1 MAAHDI
7 TPTRSV
13 LLDLKRR
20 IKLSQSGHKILKMK
34 RDGLIIEFFEVMEK
48 ARQMRAGV
56 ATDFEVAMKKIT
68 IARAIDGEVNVRSA
82 AYALN
87 KYPTVKLSSKSIM
100 GMMVPKVE
108 ADSIHTDI
116 LNKGYGVLDTSAYVE
131 EAAASFEKLLE
142 TLIRAAEV
150 ETTMKKLLDE
160 IEKTKRRVNALE
172 FKIIPDLKESER
184 FVKFRLEEMEREN
197 TTRLKH
203 IKKKGAE
210 EKHRGSPRRYPGRPE
225 KAEKGL
231 HRDMGRGVRYAYARS
246 VHHNCCDL
254 HGTVLTP
261 VNNLYNP
268 KTGFSPRQLD
278 WKLHASVYTLE
289 FFTEPLRSMSMP
301 A

>member
-1 MAAHDI
+1 M
-7 TPTRSV
+7 
-13 LLDLKRR
+13 
-20 IKLSQSGHKILKMK
+20 
-34 RDGLIIEFFEVMEK
+34 
-48 ARQMRAGV
+48 
-56 ATDFEVAMKKIT
+56 
-68 IARAIDGEVNVRSA
+68 RSA

-203 IKKKGAE
+203 IKKKGA
-210 EKHRGSPRRYPGRPE
+210 
-225 KAEKGL
+225 A
-231 HRDMGRGVRYAYARS
+231 
-246 VHHNCCDL
+246 
-254 HGTVLTP
+254 
-261 VNNLYNP
+261 
-268 KTGFSPRQLD
+268 
-278 WKLHASVYTLE
+278 
-289 FFTEPLRSMSMP
+289 TE
-301 A
+301 

>member
-34 RDGLIIEFFEVMEK
+34 RDGLIIEFFEVLEK

-56 ATDFEVAMKKIT
+56 ATDFEIAMKKIT

-87 KYPTVKLSSKSIM
+87 RFPTVKLSSKSIM

-116 LNKGYGVLDTSAYVE
+116 LNKGYGVIDTSAYVE
-131 EAAASFEKLLE
+131 EAAAAFEKLLE

-172 FKIIPDLKESER
+172 FKIIPDLKDSER

-203 IKKKGAE
+203 IKGKGA
-210 EKHRGSPRRYPGRPE
+210 
-225 KAEKGL
+225 A
-231 HRDMGRGVRYAYARS
+231 
-246 VHHNCCDL
+246 
-254 HGTVLTP
+254 
-261 VNNLYNP
+261 
-268 KTGFSPRQLD
+268 
-278 WKLHASVYTLE
+278 
-289 FFTEPLRSMSMP
+289 TE
-301 A
+301 

>member
-68 IARAIDGEVNVRSA
+68 ISRAIDGEVNVRSA

-203 IKKKGAE
+203 IKKKGA
-210 EKHRGSPRRYPGRPE
+210 
-225 KAEKGL
+225 A
-231 HRDMGRGVRYAYARS
+231 
-246 VHHNCCDL
+246 
-254 HGTVLTP
+254 
-261 VNNLYNP
+261 
-268 KTGFSPRQLD
+268 
-278 WKLHASVYTLE
+278 
-289 FFTEPLRSMSMP
+289 TE
-301 A
+301 

>member
-116 LNKGYGVLDTSAYVE
+116 LNKGYGVLDTSAYVD

-203 IKKKGAE
+203 IKKKGA
-210 EKHRGSPRRYPGRPE
+210 
-225 KAEKGL
+225 A
-231 HRDMGRGVRYAYARS
+231 
-246 VHHNCCDL
+246 
-254 HGTVLTP
+254 
-261 VNNLYNP
+261 
-268 KTGFSPRQLD
+268 
-278 WKLHASVYTLE
+278 
-289 FFTEPLRSMSMP
+289 TE
-301 A
+301 